1 MRVVLAAVLPPVLGE
16 DGDLRGPAQAG
27 PAQAPG
33 DRSMR
38 ATYLAVI
45 VVEIVTLLALWWFQ
59 TTYGGA

>member
-1 MRVVLAAVLPPVLGE
+1 MTN
-16 DGDLRGPAQAG
+16 GPASTASAQE
-27 PAQAPG
+27 PA
-33 DRSMR
+33 DRSLR